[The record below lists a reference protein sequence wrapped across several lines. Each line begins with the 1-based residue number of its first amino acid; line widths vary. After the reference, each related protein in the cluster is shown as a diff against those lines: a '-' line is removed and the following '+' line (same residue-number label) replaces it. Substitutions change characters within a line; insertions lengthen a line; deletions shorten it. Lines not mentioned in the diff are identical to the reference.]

1 MNITLDRF
9 KYFLEV
15 AKLQHVGLASKSLNI
30 SPSAISNAITAIEEE
45 YGCSLF
51 ERNNQRIFLNEK
63 GEWLKEELSP
73 LIEQI
78 DSISQKIN
86 GKTSLLRG
94 HLNVGGSIFLANH
107 SLHDVLHQIQ
117 KKHAEVSIEISPLRS
132 TQVMGEILNSNLDYG
147 ICISP
152 GGHPHL
158 EKHVL
163 YKGLLKIVVSK
174 THPLAKKIQNKT
186 FKYTLLND
194 FPAAIH
200 KYTPG
205 IDYQESYAF
214 EKIGVTPNI
223 RNFYH
228 SEDLAIKSVLSSNLW
243 AVVPDIVFKH
253 YKTKLVSIT
262 LPKDWEASYEICSLY
277 RKSMKGREIFNRLDQ
292 MLMEKFK
299 N

>member
-1 MNITLDRF
+1 MNITLDRL

-15 AKLQHVGLASKSLNI
+15 AKLEHVGLASKSLNI

-51 ERNNQRIFLNEK
+51 ERNNQRIYLNEK
-63 GEWLKEELSP
+63 GKWLKEELSP
-73 LIEQI
+73 LLEQI

-86 GKTSLLRG
+86 GKTTVLAD
-94 HLNVGGSIFLANH
+94 HLNVGGCIFHSNH
-107 SLHDVLHQIQ
+107 TLDDAHHEIQ

-132 TQVMGEILNSNLDYG
+132 TQVVQEILNGILDYG

-152 GGHPHL
+152 SGHPNL
-158 EKHVL
+158 EKQVL
-163 YKGLLKIVVSK
+163 HKGLLKIVVSK
-174 THPLAKKIQNKT
+174 VHPLAKKIQNKT
-186 FKYTLLND
+186 FKYSLLND
-194 FPAAIH
+194 YPAAIH

-205 IDYQESYAF
+205 IDYQETHAF

-228 SEDLAIKSVLSSNLW
+228 SEDLAIKSVLSSHLW
-243 AVVPDIVFKH
+243 AVVPDVVFQH
-253 YKTKLVSIT
+253 YKTKLVSIP
-262 LPKDWEASYEICSLY
+262 LPKDWDASYEICSLY

-299 N
+299 K